1 MEQDSGGEGRG
12 GAARG
17 PPSSSAR
24 RLGASPRTA
33 EQLCSRLR
41 LLRSAPPR
49 RPPARPARPALPG
62 PPPTELCRYH
72 FRRERRARRRTPA
85 LCAGERKCSE
95 PEPAGRNGRCP
106 AMERLCRT
114 ALRARGPSRALG
126 MVSARFLHSRRV
138 QGAGACPSP
147 SSATRSLEA
156 AAGSRHRAR
165 RSHGRV
171 PESPGHSIH
180 SPGSLSRPAAVTISP
195 DDTDRSWCFCQRPPP
210 PPTRRTLPCKHLLWL
225 LLWSCER
232 HLSWSQFP
240 NFCPGQECVRSPCVM
255 KGQGSQR
262 QLEEGLL
269 TFFTE
274 CMQPE

>member
-49 RPPARPARPALPG
+49 RPPARRALHYPARRPPSFVATTSAGRGARAGALRLSARVSGSAVSPSLRAAMDVVRRWRGFVGLRSGPAAPHELLEWCLPAF
-62 PPPTELCRYH
+62 Y
-72 FRRERRARRRTPA
+72 TPA
-85 LCAGERKCSE
+85 GCK
-95 PEPAGRNGRCP
+95 GR
-106 AMERLCRT
+106 EH
-114 ALRARGPSRALG
+114 ARPLPRPHVPSRRPRDRGIGPDAV
-126 MVSARFLHSRRV
+126 MAV
-138 QGAGACPSP
+138 
-147 SSATRSLEA
+147 
-156 AAGSRHRAR
+156 
-165 RSHGRV
+165 
-171 PESPGHSIH
+171 
-180 SPGSLSRPAAVTISP
+180 SLSRLGTLYTALEVSP
-195 DDTDRSWCFCQRPPP
+195 VPRPSQSPRTTQTEAGVSVSVPP

-240 NFCPGQECVRSPCVM
+240 NFCPGQECVQSPCVM